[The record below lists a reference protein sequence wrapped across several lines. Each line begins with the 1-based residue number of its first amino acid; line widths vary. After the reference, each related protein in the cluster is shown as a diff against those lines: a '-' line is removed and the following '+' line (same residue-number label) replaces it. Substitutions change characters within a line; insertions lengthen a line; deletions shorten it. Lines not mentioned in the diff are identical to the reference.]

1 MFNKITSYTITKYQD
16 LIIHGLLGLLI
27 SRFAF
32 LAKLYFVAILLYF
45 FIKIIKSSN
54 KTFWALAGACYFAA
68 AEVFLRMTGAMPF
81 WEMGKYVVIL
91 FMIVGMLYEGFYLKA
106 WPVLVFLFLLLPGIL
121 VTYFNFDYFEESFR
135 TTITFNLSGPLSLF
149 ATALFCYNRSF
160 KFNNL
165 LKLIDLMI
173 LPLLAML
180 VYIILYVPEDVV
192 FTTESNTATSGGYS
206 GNQVSTVLGLGMFLT
221 YTRFLIPYK
230 NNLLNVINAGLLALF
245 TYRCLLTFSRGGFV
259 TAIVM
264 MVLFTVLFINW
275 VPLAKKALATAK
287 IMGLAIGGF
296 LIWSLAMVV
305 TGGLILNRYTGK
317 NTAGEQQ
324 DITTGRADILAEE
337 VQAFFDE
344 PFLGVGVGMGKF
356 FRYEINGEMVATH
369 NEVTRM
375 LAEHGFLGILAL
387 LILVLIPLV
396 FLLSNNRN
404 LLMLP
409 FIAFWFLTINHSA
422 MRLALPGFIYGFA
435 LLNIT
440 YASKRKKRNPKQST
454 AIHREQALP

>member
-1 MFNKITSYTITKYQD
+1 MLFIKNKNYSYLNYILLHLAIGMVINYFRPLAQLYLLLIVIFFFVKIINTHNKIYWV
-16 LIIHGLLGLLI
+16 LG
-27 SRFAF
+27 
-32 LAKLYFVAILLYF
+32 
-45 FIKIIKSSN
+45 
-54 KTFWALAGACYFAA
+54 GACYFAS
-68 AEVFLRMTGAMPF
+68 AEVFLRMTGGMPF

-91 FMIVGMLYEGFYLKA
+91 FMLVGMVYEGFNLKA
-106 WPVLVFLFLLLPGIL
+106 WPVLLFLFLLLPGVL
-121 VTYFNFDYFEESFR
+121 VAYLSFDYFEESFR

-149 ATALFCYNRSF
+149 ATALFCYKKSF
-160 KFNNL
+160 KFKNL

-180 VYIILYVPEDVV
+180 VYIILYVPEDIV

-221 YTRFLIPYK
+221 YVRFLIPYK
-230 NNLLNVINAGLLALF
+230 NNLLNIMNAGLLALF

-259 TAIVM
+259 TAVVM
-264 MVLFTVLFINW
+264 MIVFTVLFINW

-287 IMGLAIGGF
+287 VIGLGIGGF
-296 LIWSLAMVV
+296 LIWGLAMIV

-337 VQAFFDE
+337 IQAFFDE
-344 PFLGVGVGMGKF
+344 PFWGVGVGMGKF

-369 NEVTRM
+369 NEITRM

-387 LILVLIPLV
+387 LILVLIPLG

-409 FIAFWFLTINHSA
+409 FVAFWFLTINHSA

-435 LLNIT
+435 LLNIK
-440 YASKRKKRNPKQST
+440 YASKSKTTKQTHSASVYRK
-454 AIHREQALP
+454 QALS